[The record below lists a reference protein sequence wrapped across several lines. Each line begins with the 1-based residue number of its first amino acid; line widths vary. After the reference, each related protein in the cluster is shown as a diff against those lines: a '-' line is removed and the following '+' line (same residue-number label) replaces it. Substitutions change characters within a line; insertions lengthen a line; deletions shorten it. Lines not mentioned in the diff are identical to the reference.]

1 MIPLSLLQQRI
12 RLIFWTAVTLCF
24 FTSLQ
29 ASEPAHEHGVGHLS
43 IAIQG
48 DEVEIELVV
57 PGADA
62 VGFEHTAKTESEKR
76 AVKVAAEKLK
86 EAKRLITL
94 TPVAHCHLEETKVTS
109 ALLQSD
115 KDEHNHTKD
124 HTHLKHVKNGEH
136 KQDEHDHKGHEK
148 HGHKD
153 LEKHAG
159 SEVHSE
165 FSAHYHFH
173 CDHPEKLIGAD
184 VGFFKVFPSA
194 HGLETRWVTDKGQ
207 GTIELTAKAS
217 RLTF

>member
-1 MIPLSLLQQRI
+1 MIPLSLIQQRI

-29 ASEPAHEHGVGHLS
+29 ASEPAHEHGIGHLS

-48 DEVEIELVV
+48 DKVEIELVV

-62 VGFEHTAKTESEKR
+62 VGFEHTAKTKSEKR

-94 TPVAHCHLEETKVTS
+94 TPGAHCHLEETKVTS

-115 KDEHNHTKD
+115 KD
-124 HTHLKHVKNGEH
+124 EH

-153 LEKHAG
+153 LEKHTG
-159 SEVHSE
+159 GEVHSE

-173 CDHPEKLIGAD
+173 CDHPEKLTGAD
-184 VGFFKVFPSA
+184 IGFFTVFPSA

>member
-48 DEVEIELVV
+48 DKVEIELVV

-62 VGFEHTAKTESEKR
+62 VGFEHTAKTKSEKR

-86 EAKRLITL
+86 KAKRLITL
-94 TPVAHCHLEETKVTS
+94 TPGAHCHLEETKVTS

-115 KDEHNHTKD
+115 KDEHESSEKKRNNESKKNY
-124 HTHLKHVKNGEH
+124 KHCAALWGKRRCRSLRPMNRCCIH
-136 KQDEHDHKGHEK
+136 
-148 HGHKD
+148 
-153 LEKHAG
+153 
-159 SEVHSE
+159 
-165 FSAHYHFH
+165 
-173 CDHPEKLIGAD
+173 
-184 VGFFKVFPSA
+184 
-194 HGLETRWVTDKGQ
+194 
-207 GTIELTAKAS
+207 
-217 RLTF
+217 